1 MSGEFGEER
10 GAAETHPNPI
20 DAHVGHQ
27 IRQRRATLGI
37 SQEQLAG
44 VLGLSFQQ
52 VQKYERGVNRV
63 GASRLHDLARAL
75 DVPIGYFFEDAPGA
89 TPGPSTAMR
98 GMHETQQNLDED
110 ILNRRETLD
119 LVRAF
124 SSITDADVR
133 HRVLELIRSLGPD
146 PAH

>member
-10 GAAETHPNPI
+10 GAAEARPNPI
-20 DAHVGHQ
+20 DVHVGHQ
-27 IRQRRATLGI
+27 IRQRRGALGV

-89 TPGPSTAMR
+89 RPGQTSGMR
-98 GMHETQQNLDED
+98 ETQQSLDED
-110 ILNRRETLD
+110 ILGRRETLD

-124 SSITDADVR
+124 SGITDADVR
-133 HRVLELIRSLGPD
+133 HRVLDLIRSLGPD

>member
-10 GAAETHPNPI
+10 GAAETRPNPI
-20 DAHVGHQ
+20 DVHVGHQ
-27 IRQRRATLGI
+27 IRQRRATLGV

-89 TPGPSTAMR
+89 RPGQSGGMR
-98 GMHETQQNLDED
+98 ETQQSLDED
-110 ILNRRETLD
+110 ILGRRETLD

-124 SSITDADVR
+124 SGITDADVR

-146 PAH
+146 PTH

>member
-1 MSGEFGEER
+1 MSGGFDEER
-10 GAAETHPNPI
+10 GAAATRHNPI
-20 DAHVGHQ
+20 DVHVGHQ

-63 GASRLHDLARAL
+63 GASRLHDLATAL
-75 DVPIGYFFEDAPGA
+75 DVPIGYFFEDMPGTKPTPA
-89 TPGPSTAMR
+89 TGMR
-98 GMHETQQNLDED
+98 ESQQTLDED
-110 ILNRRETLD
+110 ILGRRETLD

-124 SSITDADVR
+124 SGITDADVR
-133 HRVLELIRSLGPD
+133 HHVLELIRSLGPD
-146 PAH
+146 PAS